1 MRTAIRLGILLAI
14 SVLSVVGDLLYRN
27 AVAAASQYLDFRP
40 LIMVRTIVFVAF
52 YLETSIFTLN
62 LLVPNERN
70 LFFRSPSFLLAS
82 C

>member
-14 SVLSVVGDLLYRN
+14 SILSVVGDLLYSN
-27 AVAAASQYLDFRP
+27 AVAAASQSFDLGFV
-40 LIMVRTIVFVAF
+40 ITVRTIVLVAF
-52 YLETSIFTLN
+52 YLVISIFTLN

-70 LFFRSPSFLLAS
+70 LFFRSPSSLLAS